1 MTTAFQRAFDS
12 GELFDLDFQFSQGEE
27 WGFAMD
33 RVRALGAHRKPLQ
46 WANRD
51 LERVH
56 GLLAEHLFVVR
67 ENKQEI
73 RALAATAI
81 QTITRCH
88 MARKRVREIEAE
100 WEEAGMWGAGQYT
113 LNDGPSWDDYNDE
126 EEVEFEEQ
134 LKLLAEHQENEEM
147 DSEEVPFSWLEPND
161 LAEHQE
167 NEEMDS
173 EEEEEMEFC
182 RRYRANQ
189 MAAQLIWSQER
200 QEGWVWSSV
209 MAKNHMVRCFEQ
221 ELDENLTINHVLEI
235 GCNV

>member
-12 GELFDLDFQFSQGEE
+12 GELFNLDFKFSQDEE
-27 WGFAMD
+27 WEFAMD

-113 LNDGPSWDDYNDE
+113 LNDGPSWDDYNEE

-134 LKLLAEHQENEEM
+134 LKL
-147 DSEEVPFSWLEPND
+147 

-189 MAAQLIWSQER
+189 MAAQLIWSRER

>member
-51 LERVH
+51 LERAH

-100 WEEAGMWGAGQYT
+100 AGMWVAGQYT
-113 LNDGPSWDDYNDE
+113 LNDGPSWDDYNEE

-134 LKLLAEHQENEEM
+134 LKL
-147 DSEEVPFSWLEPND
+147 

-189 MAAQLIWSQER
+189 MAAQLIWSRER

>member
-12 GELFDLDFQFSQGEE
+12 GELFNLDFQFSQGEE

-46 WANRD
+46 EANRH
-51 LERVH
+51 LEREY
-56 GLLAEHLFVVR
+56 GWFSENLIVVR

-100 WEEAGMWGAGQYT
+100 AGMWGAGQYT
-113 LNDGPSWDDYNDE
+113 LNDGPSWDDYNEE

-134 LKLLAEHQENEEM
+134 LKL
-147 DSEEVPFSWLEPND
+147 F
-161 LAEHQE
+161 AEHQE

-173 EEEEEMEFC
+173 EEEEEMD

-189 MAAQLIWSQER
+189 VAAQLIWSQER
-200 QEGWVWSSV
+200 QEGWGWSSV

-221 ELDENLTINHVLEI
+221 EMDENSIIKHVLEI

>member
-12 GELFDLDFQFSQGEE
+12 GELFDLDFQFSQVEE
-27 WGFAMD
+27 WEFAMD

-46 WANRD
+46 KVVQN
-51 LERVH
+51 LEREY
-56 GLLAEHLFVVR
+56 GWFSEKLIVVR
-67 ENKQEI
+67 ENKQRI
-73 RALAATAI
+73 CTLAATAI

-100 WEEAGMWGAGQYT
+100 AGMWGAGQYT
-113 LNDGPSWDDYNDE
+113 LNDGPSWDDYNEE
-126 EEVEFEEQ
+126 EEVEFDEQ
-134 LKLLAEHQENEEM
+134 LKL
-147 DSEEVPFSWLEPND
+147 F
-161 LAEHQE
+161 AEHQE

-189 MAAQLIWSQER
+189 MAAQLIWSRER

-221 ELDENLTINHVLEI
+221 ELDENSIINHVLEI

>member
-1 MTTAFQRAFDS
+1 MTAFQRAFDS
-12 GELFDLDFQFSQGEE
+12 GELFNLDFQFSQDDE
-27 WGFAMD
+27 WEFAMD

-113 LNDGPSWDDYNDE
+113 LNDGSSWDDYNE
-126 EEVEFEEQ
+126 EEEE
-134 LKLLAEHQENEEM
+134 EEM

-173 EEEEEMEFC
+173 EEEEEIEFC

-189 MAAQLIWSQER
+189 MAAQLIWSRER

-221 ELDENLTINHVLEI
+221 ELDENSTINHVLEI